1 MHVYKGYCLHRWE
14 GVSIHRTGAERKQ
27 GGFNMSKRKKKGVST
42 KVFLSLLALVLVV
55 GCAVG
60 GTIAWLTATTDPVVN
75 TFTYGKINIALTET
89 KPENKQATIIPGVNI
104 SKDPKVTVNG
114 GSEACW
120 LFVKV
125 AEEGTFVAKKVTYSI
140 EAGWTQGDG
149 TNIPKDVYY
158 RSVAASDDNQ
168 DFYVLAGDTTY
179 RNGVVTVSENLTK
192 EDIKGLTETHPQLI
206 FTAYAVQKD
215 GIDTAAEAWA
225 KVDK

>member
-1 MHVYKGYCLHRWE
+1 
-14 GVSIHRTGAERKQ
+14 
-27 GGFNMSKRKKKGVST
+27 MSKRKKKGVST

-75 TFTYGKINIALTET
+75 TFTYGKINIELTET
-89 KPENKQATIIPGVNI
+89 TGAEYKIIPGVNI

-125 AEEGTFVAKKVTYSI
+125 AEANWPTFTVGENRKVSYAIATGWAELPGVA
-140 EAGWTQGDG
+140 G
-149 TNIPKDVYY
+149 VYY
-158 RSVAASDDNQ
+158 REVDAVTADT

-192 EDIKGLTETHPQLI
+192 AEVNGITTQPTLT

>member
-1 MHVYKGYCLHRWE
+1 
-14 GVSIHRTGAERKQ
+14 
-27 GGFNMSKRKKKGVST
+27 MSKRKKKGVST

-75 TFTYGKINIALTET
+75 TFTYGKIKIELTET

-104 SKDPKVTVNG
+104 SKDPKVTVIG

-125 AEEGTFVAKKVTYSI
+125 AEANWPTFTVGENRKVSYDI

-149 TNIPKDVYY
+149 TDIPKDVYY
-158 RSVAASDDNQ
+158 RSVSASDKNQ
-168 DFYVLAGDTTY
+168 DFYVLKGNMVY
-179 RNGVVTVSENLTK
+179 VSENLTK
-192 EDIKGLTETHPQLI
+192 AEVNGITTQPTLT

-215 GIDTAAEAWA
+215 GINTAADAWD
-225 KVDK
+225 KVKNN